1 VPVNAKSRLQAVLI
15 LITVFISGGLLGV
28 AVDRQMVPTEAEV
41 QESGEEEQG
50 EERRT
55 RERIVDQVGLSEV
68 QKVQVD
74 SIVET
79 ARVRM
84 GPDRISGSNTK
95 PHTGRSCWRP
105 GRPSRPSSR
114 WSRPCSTT
122 RFWPS
127 AMPGGRPVET
137 KTINGTTDR

>member
-1 VPVNAKSRLQAVLI
+1 VNAKSRLQAVLI

-74 SIVET
+74 SIVDT

-84 GPDRISGSNTK
+84 DEARQDLREQYEAAYRQIVLE
-95 PHTGRSCWRP
+95 
-105 GRPSRPSSR
+105 
-114 WSRPCSTT
+114 T
-122 RFWPS
+122 REAIKTVLS
-127 AMPGGRPVET
+127 VEQAMQYDSLLAERDARRAARRNED
-137 KTINGTTDR
+137 NQRND